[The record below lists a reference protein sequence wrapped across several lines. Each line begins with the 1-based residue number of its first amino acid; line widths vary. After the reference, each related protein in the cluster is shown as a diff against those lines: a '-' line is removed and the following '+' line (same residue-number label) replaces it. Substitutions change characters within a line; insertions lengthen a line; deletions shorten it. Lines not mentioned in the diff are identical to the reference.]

1 VKTFTVALGV
11 LVAIYAVSCVVRGE
25 VALRPGLRGRI
36 FRRGDDPG
44 LFWAGV
50 ALYAFVAVVLVL
62 AL

>member
-1 VKTFTVALGV
+1 M
-11 LVAIYAVSCVVRGE
+11 AIYAVSCVVRGE